1 MRSIS
6 IVEANKGKDDR
17 EEIDASRE
25 IFGRFNH
32 MSLSNIRSFPKF
44 RYPFIRPRLP
54 SLDRVAVEFQRSRDA
69 SFYSNFGPTAL
80 VFEGEME
87 KAYFPGMAA
96 VSCSNCTSGLSA
108 ALIAYRIKGPVLV
121 PAFTFPATSAAVRG
135 AGLRAV
141 IGDVD
146 PETGILDP
154 VTAEPLIREH
164 GCEAVIVVRPYGLW
178 SDISAIAELCARLE
192 VRLIID
198 NAAGIG
204 ADADIVARYS
214 IPSALEVFSLH
225 ATKPFGVG
233 EGGLCVVPTAE
244 QHNLRSALNFGLWSL
259 GELEAGEGIN
269 GKMDELTAS
278 MALVVFE
285 DLPGRIKERQRVAAR
300 YLDLAEEAGLETFP
314 TPERERSAP
323 WQCFPVKLPLGLSA
337 ARVTEACF
345 AEGLQVRRYYHPALS
360 PRTARTLTP
369 NAHALAERAICLPV
383 YDGSDLAETDAIWAV
398 FRAAMKAVA

>member
-1 MRSIS
+1 
-6 IVEANKGKDDR
+6 
-17 EEIDASRE
+17 
-25 IFGRFNH
+25 
-32 MSLSNIRSFPKF
+32 MSLSNIRSFPTF

-54 SLDRVAVEFQRSRDA
+54 SLDRVAIEFERSRAA

-108 ALIAYRIKGPVLV
+108 TLIAYRIKGPVLV

-135 AGLRAV
+135 AGLKAIV
-141 IGDVD
+141 GDVD

-164 GCEAVIVVRPYGLW
+164 GCEAVIAVRPYGLW
-178 SDISAIAELCARLE
+178 TDLSAIAEMCARLN

-214 IPSALEVFSLH
+214 IPTAAEVFSLH

-233 EGGLCVVPTAE
+233 EGGLCVVPMAD
-244 QHNLRSALNFGLWSL
+244 QHNMRSALNFGLWSL
-259 GELEAGEGIN
+259 GDLEAGEGIN
-269 GKMDELTAS
+269 GKMDELTAA

-285 DLPGRIKERQRVAAR
+285 DLPGRIQQRQSVAAR
-300 YLDLAEEAGLETFP
+300 YLERAEDAGMETFV
-314 TPERERSAP
+314 TPERERGAP
-323 WQCFPVKLPLGLSA
+323 WQCFPVKLPVGLSA
-337 ARVTEACF
+337 ARLMEACY

-360 PRTARTLTP
+360 PRTAKTLTP
-369 NAHALAERAICLPV
+369 NAYALAERAICLPV
-383 YDGSDLAETDAIWAV
+383 YDGSDNAETDAIWTI
-398 FRAAMKAVA
+398 FRTAMATVA